1 MASKM
6 AANINYVG
14 NNKLM
19 GSNDILKANIK
30 FQILLYLYTHFIQF
44 RFKLKY
50 IGYVQ
55 GHGHIQGQNV
65 NFVKNALPDL
75 LSSFIT
81 KKW

>member
-1 MASKM
+1 MDCT
-6 AANINYVG
+6 N
-14 NNKLM
+14 
-19 GSNDILKANIK
+19 ILKANIK
-30 FQILLYLYTHFIQF
+30 LKILLYLYTHFIQF

-81 KKW
+81 QK